1 MSFFIIVGR
10 NGGYPCIPE
19 LSEQY
24 ETGSSPPFCDMMMRV
39 ENGNYPTLKMLPD
52 VAPELFSLPYPDGLL
67 RCDERFNNGYPF
79 NVNLST
85 AEKVTNSKGESTYED
100 KPITI
105 KNYTWDNGMQRYK
118 AVAKGDGF
126 VVSFWGYD
134 ADDIMFRIS
143 AREYIL

>member
-24 ETGSSPPFCDMMMRV
+24 ETGSSPPFCDMMLRV

-79 NVNLST
+79 NAVVYEYAGMEQWAHSGCYSPGLV
-85 AEKVTNSKGESTYED
+85 EVYTN
-100 KPITI
+100 
-105 KNYTWDNGMQRYK
+105 
-118 AVAKGDGF
+118 GDGE
-126 VVSFWGYD
+126 
-134 ADDIMFRIS
+134 I
-143 AREYIL
+143 

>member
-24 ETGSSPPFCDMMMRV
+24 ETGSSPPFCDMMLRV

-52 VAPELFSLPYPDGLL
+52 VAPELFSLPYPDALL

-79 NVNLST
+79 NVNLS
-85 AEKVTNSKGESTYED
+85 AMIKVTNSKLFIHEKLAKSLFFDEKEVRKAYCGE
-100 KPITI
+100 
-105 KNYTWDNGMQRYK
+105 N
-118 AVAKGDGF
+118 
-126 VVSFWGYD
+126 VV
-134 ADDIMFRIS
+134 FRIYYLKRRS
-143 AREYIL
+143 CES